1 VQTGDGDD
9 RFQICVVVVIV
20 VVVVVVPRD
29 VGDVSRAGEVG
40 TRSPA
45 CEASALFTSQR
56 RARGER

>member
-20 VVVVVVPRD
+20 IVVVVPRD